1 MFYSGNHDLK
11 QRHDLKERFDLHHIE
26 QRRRSKDDLQ
36 QRRQS
41 KADQRKQSKQLRRI
55 DSTGLSALEVK
66 DLDFLSSV
74 LPGIKTALF
83 LLYFSTIDIYE
94 NRFVS
99 LSKFFKMEMLNY
111 ILCI

>member
-1 MFYSGNHDLK
+1 MNNLTMYTVFYRNIFSLGNHDLK

-74 LPGIKTALF
+74 LPGIEPAH
-83 LLYFSTIDIYE
+83 
-94 NRFVS
+94 N
-99 LSKFFKMEMLNY
+99 
-111 ILCI
+111 